1 MRRGLINPHAH
12 AKPPPGY
19 TTQKVAFCIWAALC
33 LFLTLAALRNTTLEQ
48 YETFH
53 IYYQPLIILVAMLWL
68 WAGNVRYFEWRN
80 MRYDLCFS
88 AADQRFLL
96 SSRQI
101 LQVCGSSARFVPAV
115 SARNFEQQAEPGA
128 PSPGMPLSG
137 CHCRLR
143 IRFEVEVCLCQ
154 PRAESVLK

>member
-1 MRRGLINPHAH
+1 M
-12 AKPPPGY
+12 
-19 TTQKVAFCIWAALC
+19 AFCIWAALC
-33 LFLTLAALRNTTLEQ
+33 LFLTLGALRGTTLEQ

-101 LQVCGSSARFVPAV
+101 LQVGRDLRADLSNMLGADCESSCALV
-115 SARNFEQQAEPGA
+115 SLGRDVCFYQATSCLSQPGLGHA
-128 PSPGMPLSG
+128 GL
-137 CHCRLR
+137 
-143 IRFEVEVCLCQ
+143 LCAW
-154 PRAESVLK
+154 R

>member
-1 MRRGLINPHAH
+1 M
-12 AKPPPGY
+12 
-19 TTQKVAFCIWAALC
+19 AFCIWAVLC
-33 LFLTLAALRNTTLEQ
+33 LYLTLAALKTTTLEQ
-48 YETFH
+48 YEAFH

-101 LQVCGSSARFVPAV
+101 LQVRSF
-115 SARNFEQQAEPGA
+115 PGLRVCLT
-128 PSPGMPLSG
+128 GLSG
-137 CHCRLR
+137 LDD
-143 IRFEVEVCLCQ
+143 
-154 PRAESVLK
+154 RAL